1 LKGFVRSATGPARLP
16 HISTDAGGLARSA
29 TTSSTPRWRDDI
41 QGGDAMIRFAF
52 VFAILLAIAS
62 SASAADPATNQA
74 AGLPAPT
81 ATFVAMAAA
90 GNLFEIQGSELALRR
105 SHSGAVREFANRMV
119 TDHNA
124 AAAKFKQAMADAKL
138 TPPAEKLDAKH
149 QAILDDLQA
158 KDDASFRSR
167 LHRGA
172 IQRPCRDRGALP
184 SLCQRR
190 RDCADEGIRGRC
202 AADPAGPSR
211 PRYQDA

>member
-1 LKGFVRSATGPARLP
+1 
-16 HISTDAGGLARSA
+16 
-29 TTSSTPRWRDDI
+29 
-41 QGGDAMIRFAF
+41 MIRFAF

-90 GNLFEIQGSELALRR
+90 GNLFEIQSSELALRR

-138 TPPAEKLDAKH
+138 TPPAEKLD
-149 QAILDDLQA
+149 I
-158 KDDASFRSR
+158 ST
-167 LHRGA
+167 
-172 IQRPCRDRGALP
+172 ALP
-184 SLCQRR
+184 RCVTPRTDRAGLPF
-190 RDCADEGIRGRC
+190 RDG
-202 AADPAGPSR
+202 SR
-211 PRYQDA
+211 PRLL